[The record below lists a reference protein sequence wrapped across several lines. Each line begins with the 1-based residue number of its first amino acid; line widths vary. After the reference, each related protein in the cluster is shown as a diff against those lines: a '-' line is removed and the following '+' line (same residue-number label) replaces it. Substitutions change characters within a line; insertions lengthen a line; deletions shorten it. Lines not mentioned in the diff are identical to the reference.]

1 MIEVTDIKKYNHA
14 MSKLYVA
21 NGIVWILLGL
31 PLISGDSKW
40 ILLSAAGS
48 VMETIVFIAVYSLA
62 IRKKYKK

>member
-1 MIEVTDIKKYNHA
+1 MIEVTDIKKYNHV